1 MIKEL
6 INSFVSPSEGGN
18 GKEAT
23 NSSPSDSKS
32 KNPVYQFKLVI
43 LGDASVGKSCLVGR
57 FVKNTFMEFQE
68 STIGEVINYDF
79 LITILAAF
87 MTQTVKLDDCNV
99 KFEIWDTAGQE
110 RYRTLAPMYY
120 RGSAAAI
127 IVYDI
132 TLKDSFDQAKS
143 WIKELKSH
151 VEPNII
157 LALAGNKADLEDR
170 KVDTDVRK
178 FLSPFI
184 IYSGLLLLFIY
195 FALFK
200 WYKILRQ
207 RIIVYLWRP
216 LLKLVKMS
224 TNSLLKLV
232 FSKYLTTHE
241 SLPCKRLSEFHDGFK
256 MENRTSLN
264 KFKCCNN

>member
-18 GKEAT
+18 GKEST
-23 NSSPSDSKS
+23 NSSHSDSKS

-68 STIGEVINYDF
+68 STIG
-79 LITILAAF
+79 AAF

-170 KVDTDVRK
+170 KVDTDVRAFFNLLTMVQDFASANNCLFMETSAK
-178 FLSPFI
+178 TGQNVHKLFTEIADISYWLPI
-184 IYSGLLLLFIY
+184 IYL
-195 FALFK
+195 
-200 WYKILRQ
+200 
-207 RIIVYLWRP
+207 IICLTSVLA
-216 LLKLVKMS
+216 KLIPK
-224 TNSLLKLV
+224 
-232 FSKYLTTHE
+232 
-241 SLPCKRLSEFHDGFK
+241 CKRLSEFHDGFK

>member
-68 STIGEVINYDF
+68 STIG
-79 LITILAAF
+79 AAF

-170 KVDTDVRK
+170 KVDTDMVQD
-178 FLSPFI
+178 FASANNC
-184 IYSGLLLLFIY
+184 LFMETS
-195 FALFK
+195 AKTGQNVHKLFTE
-200 WYKILRQ
+200 IA
-207 RIIVYLWRP
+207 
-216 LLKLVKMS
+216 KLIPK
-224 TNSLLKLV
+224 
-232 FSKYLTTHE
+232 
-241 SLPCKRLSEFHDGFK
+241 CKRLSEFHDGFK